1 MAAEM
6 QWIKLRIDMFDDEKI
21 KLIQSMPEGDAI
33 LVVWI
38 RLIALAGKCN
48 ADGLVLVEDEF
59 PYTDEMLAVIFNK
72 PLQIVKLALN
82 TFEKFRMVES
92 TIKGIYITNFDKH
105 QNINGMDRI
114 REQGRIRKQRER
126 ERKKALLLEVTDKT
140 IGVTNEVTGT
150 PRDKA
155 CNVTSEVAGMSRDM
169 SREVTHLDIEE
180 EYKEISSKEDIKKNR
195 VSSVQMDLPKEPIA
209 YRQIIDD
216 YNAVCVDLPPLSA
229 LSVEGKRKIR
239 TLMNGMDKD
248 RIMSG
253 KSVYERLHCIFQM
266 THDSDFLSGRDG
278 RWTASFDWLINK
290 ANALKVLEGTYA
302 NKVSGTHLAE
312 KKQTNRFCD
321 FPQRSYDCRK
331 IEEQL
336 LGKGMPAMKGDIS
349 YGSE

>member
-92 TIKGIYITNFDKH
+92 TMKGIYITNFDKH

-126 ERKKALLLEVTDKT
+126 ERKKALLLEVTD
-140 IGVTNEVTGT
+140 
-150 PRDKA
+150 
-155 CNVTSEVAGMSRDM
+155 
-169 SREVTHLDIEE
+169 
-180 EYKEISSKEDIKKNR
+180 
-195 VSSVQMDLPKEPIA
+195 
-209 YRQIIDD
+209 
-216 YNAVCVDLPPLSA
+216 
-229 LSVEGKRKIR
+229 
-239 TLMNGMDKD
+239 
-248 RIMSG
+248 
-253 KSVYERLHCIFQM
+253 
-266 THDSDFLSGRDG
+266 
-278 RWTASFDWLINK
+278 
-290 ANALKVLEGTYA
+290 
-302 NKVSGTHLAE
+302 
-312 KKQTNRFCD
+312 
-321 FPQRSYDCRK
+321 
-331 IEEQL
+331 
-336 LGKGMPAMKGDIS
+336 
-349 YGSE
+349 